1 MPKIKLTNQKD
12 KSLLIIWIT
21 AVIGLLDSLYLSYVK
36 ITSTPIYCT
45 PGLGDCAAVNNSPWS
60 ELMGIPVAYLG
71 AAAFGAILLIL
82 VLQQASKWIGRNH
95 NFILFGISFT
105 GFLFSLYLTF
115 IELFVLK
122 TVCQWCVL
130 SAISITVIMIAVIIR
145 LNLKTSVFLQTG
157 GK

>member
-1 MPKIKLTNQKD
+1 MPNKKLTNQKD
-12 KSLLIIWIT
+12 KSLLIIWI
-21 AVIGLLDSLYLSYVK
+21 AGVIGLLDSLYLSYVK

-45 PGLGDCAAVNNSPWS
+45 PGLGDCAAVNSSPWS
-60 ELMGIPVAYLG
+60 EILGIPVAFLG
-71 AAAFGAILLIL
+71 SAAFGAMLL
-82 VLQQASKWIGRNH
+82 VLVLMNSSQWIRRYH

-115 IELFVLK
+115 VELFVLK

-130 SAISITVIMIAVIIR
+130 SAISITVIVIAVITRFKFI
-145 LNLKTSVFLQTG
+145 KPVIAVQG